1 MAAELVRGQNH
12 PLPHTGL
19 TVRVSAAGPHAVTVL
34 LADADGRVR
43 GPEHVTYPGA
53 PELPGV
59 RLSDGAGRPQLT
71 VDLAALPP
79 GVERL
84 LIALVLP
91 PGGGTFGSASA
102 PFTAVAGPDGTD
114 VATFTLTGLTTET
127 AVTALELYLRGG
139 TWKVR
144 AVGQGYAGGAGAMLR
159 DHGLTGADALAAAL
173 VPAPA
178 TPGAVPAA
186 TPPTAADATPARG
199 VPLNIAHP
207 RRPAPGSTPPPAA
220 APSGAPGGP
229 SSSGPSS
236 VPPTGPEAPVAGD
249 AAGWTMDERL
259 YNQVWG
265 IFEDAARSAAAYR
278 SAVEY
283 ADHRQ
288 DQEIEAL
295 LADPRSRFGAEAEL
309 GRMQARARRDDL
321 ESRAREVLDRD
332 TGQLLAEVA
341 VVEAAMPAPMA
352 GWDNPAWASW
362 QPPAEPP
369 YGVRI
374 GDLHLPENPGLKVPL
389 LLRLPLARGL
399 WVDSGSAPESG
410 SGAPADPAELK
421 AAAGALATATAAR
434 LLACHRPG
442 GLLLHVIDPGGG
454 AGPALAPLVR
464 AGLTAGPPASAAAG
478 VAALLTSLVERVD
491 LVQMARRAGAADA
504 LPPHVDPADR
514 LLLVHDFPYGFDD
527 GTVGKLR
534 YLAEEGPAVGVH
546 LLVVADRAE
555 ASAYGPVLD
564 PFWRGLTR
572 MAPVP
577 QEYLA
582 DPWVEHLWTY
592 TPAAP
597 APGSPALP
605 ELLDRIARTGRTAR

>member
-19 TVRVSAAGPHAVTVL
+19 NVRVSAAGPQAVAVL

-43 GPEHVTYPGA
+43 GPEHVVHPGA

-59 RLSDGAGRPQLT
+59 RLLAGADRPEIT
-71 VDLAALPP
+71 VDLGALPP

-91 PGGGTFGSASA
+91 PGSGTFGSAAA
-102 PFTAVAGPDGTD
+102 PFTAVAGPDGAD
-114 VATFTLTGLTTET
+114 IATFTLSGLTTET

-139 TWKVR
+139 IWKVR
-144 AVGQGYAGGAGAMLR
+144 AVGQGYAGGAEAMLR
-159 DHGLTGADALAAAL
+159 DHGVVEAATLAAAL
-173 VPAPA
+173 VPSAAARPAPA
-178 TPGAVPAA
+178 GPATTPAA
-186 TPPTAADATPARG
+186 TPAATPAPG

-207 RRPAPGSTPPPAA
+207 RRPAPGTTPPPAA
-220 APSGAPGGP
+220 APSAPP
-229 SSSGPSS
+229 S
-236 VPPTGPEAPVAGD
+236 PPTGPEAPVAGD

-295 LADPRSRFGAEAEL
+295 LADPRSRFGADAEL

-332 TGQLLAEVA
+332 TGQLLAEVK
-341 VVEAAMPAPMA
+341 VVEEAMPAPMA
-352 GWDNPAWASW
+352 RWDNPSWASW

-369 YGVRI
+369 FGLRI

-389 LLRLPLARGL
+389 LLRLPLGRGL
-399 WVDSGSAPESG
+399 WVDSGSSPEFAG
-410 SGAPADPAELK
+410 EVPVDAAELK
-421 AAAGALATATAAR
+421 ALAGALATATAAR
-434 LLACHRPG
+434 LLACHPPG
-442 GLLLHVIDPGGG
+442 GLLLHVIDPGGAAG
-454 AGPALAPLVR
+454 AALAPFVR
-464 AGLTAGPPASAAAG
+464 AGLLAGPPASAAAG

-504 LPPHVDPADR
+504 LPPHIDPADR

-527 GTVGKLR
+527 GTVAKLR

-555 ASAYGPVLD
+555 AAAYGPVLD

-605 ELLDRIARTGRTAR
+605 ELLDRIAGTGRPAR